1 MVDPD
6 FIKAAREAAERLRA
20 RMVPEAIDPE
30 WEIGEASFNTLIA
43 AALFHQ
49 VLKGFGDA
57 AGRPSADQLMMGMKT
72 LVMMFGADAIV
83 DEAPSRLM

>member
-30 WEIGEASFNTLIA
+30 WEIGEASFDTLIA
-43 AALFHQ
+43 AALLHQ
-49 VLKGFGDA
+49 VLKDFGDA
-57 AGRPSADQLMMGMKT
+57 AKRPPSDQIMMGMKV
-72 LVMMFGADAIV
+72 LVMMFGANAIV
-83 DEAPSRLM
+83 DKAPSRLM